1 MTAIIVIAAIICILA
16 LLCLIPITVELST
29 LSEAF
34 SFRLLVAHIK
44 VLPKEKKSKPKAKKA
59 AKSKNGKQSSI
70 IDTLKRL
77 GLSFDE
83 WLSVIKAVLKMIGKI
98 GSSVKVPDLM
108 LHITLSDPDPF
119 KTVMNYNYAN
129 AALNALMP
137 SAEKVLKI
145 KNRNINLST
154 DFESEKSRF
163 ELDTKLYVRV
173 GSLLL
178 AALTAAVRIIVILL
192 KHRSERKAK
201 HGEQTQRAD
210 AVNDEQH

>member
-1 MTAIIVIAAIICILA
+1 MTALIVIAAIICALA

-29 LSEAF
+29 LNGAF
-34 SFRLLVAHIK
+34 SFRLLIAHIK
-44 VLPKEKKSKPKAKKA
+44 VLPREKKPKPKAKKA
-59 AKSKNGKQSSI
+59 VKAKSGKQSSI
-70 IDTLKRL
+70 VDTLKRL

-98 GSSVKVPDLM
+98 GASVKAPDLM

-137 SAEKVLKI
+137 FAEKALKI
-145 KNRNINLST
+145 KNRDVNLSS
-154 DFESEKSRF
+154 DFESEISRF
-163 ELDTKLYVRV
+163 DLDTKLYVRV

-178 AALTAAVRIIVILL
+178 AAMTAVVRIIVILI